1 MGNLLIACVLG
12 YVFGSIPFGLIITN
26 AAGLGDVR
34 KIGSGNIGAT
44 NVLRTGNKKLA
55 LFTLIADA
63 LKGAIPVLIAAHFWG
78 LNADVAAA
86 FGAMAGHI
94 FPIWLKFKGG
104 KGVATFIGVLFG
116 LYWPLGLMFLGVWL
130 LTALLFRYSSLAA
143 LVATLL
149 QPLFAMI
156 WGVDRLVWPLAIL
169 VAIIWFMHRANI
181 MRLLT
186 HNESKISFA
195 KKI

>member
-1 MGNLLIACVLG
+1 MINALLACVLG
-12 YVFGSIPFGLIITN
+12 YAFGSVPFGLIITN

-63 LKGAIPVLIAAHFWG
+63 LKGTIPVLIAAHVWG
-78 LNADVAAA
+78 MNTDIAAA

-116 LYWPLGLMFLGVWL
+116 LYWPLGVLFLGAWL

-149 QPLFAMI
+149 QPVLAMI
-156 WGVDRLVWPLAIL
+156 FGQERLVLPLIIL
-169 VAIIWFMHRANI
+169 VIVIWFMHRANI
-181 MRLLT
+181 TRLLT
-186 HNESKISFA
+186 HKESKISFA
-195 KKI
+195 KKS